1 MAIRKKDRS
10 FEEILKDVVMEEVPI
25 EYITHIQLK
34 LVTGDVLEFNQEE
47 LEGLKD
53 ASEILKAQGLE
64 HLRDNIQ
71 DIEVFIDSSKIKSR
85 VIKYVR
91 GILTSQ
97 FGEENDTKNR
107 NQL

>member
-34 LVTGDVLEFNQEE
+34 LITGEVLEFNQEE

-64 HLRDNIQ
+64 HMRDSIQ

-85 VIKYVR
+85 VIRYVR
-91 GILTSQ
+91 GIFTSQ
-97 FGEENDTKNR
+97 FGDEK
-107 NQL
+107 

>member
-34 LVTGDVLEFNQEE
+34 LITGDVLEFNQEE
-47 LEGLKD
+47 LAGLKD
-53 ASEILKAQGLE
+53 AGEILKAQGLE
-64 HLRDNIQ
+64 HLRENIQ

-97 FGEENDTKNR
+97 FGEEYDTKKR
-107 NQL
+107 N